1 MKPVI
6 DDPLTPSWPARTRAF
21 LVWFVGLTP
30 RDERKPRSMA
40 WADMKPID
48 FDGED
53 TSLTEAD
60 LGRLK

>member
-1 MKPVI
+1 MEPVA
-6 DDPLTPSWPARTRAF
+6 DPLAPSWLSRTWA
-21 LVWFVGLTP
+21 LLAWFVGLP
-30 RDERKPRSMA
+30 SADEPSPRSMA

-60 LGRLK
+60 LDRLK